1 MFGKLVY
8 LKTTF
13 PSQWVAGENFVY
25 SARHKSER
33 GFNIFEAYALVW
45 RLKIRIILNVF
56 IIRMTDLTICALILT
71 SYFWPTSLCQLIM
84 WREKLIIMPNLSVGQ
99 SLRHSIRLLDFKFIN
114 LSKGHF
120 HHCIL
125 SEQLG
130 KSFTVFRFSSIH
142 ALQHLV
148 KRILHLEIFH
158 FGNNEG
164 WSVTQCG
171 HLEIDVCWNFHRRG
185 HSWSAIKQKVSLT

>member
-1 MFGKLVY
+1 MYEKLVY

-13 PSQWVAGENFVY
+13 PSQWVAGENLVY

-33 GFNIFEAYALVW
+33 GFNIFEAHARIQRPLAQNYNYLVNVV
-45 RLKIRIILNVF
+45 IIH
-56 IIRMTDLTICALILT
+56 IMTYSLILT
-71 SYFWPTSLCQLIM
+71 FYFWPTSLCQLLI
-84 WREKLIIMPNLSVGQ
+84 WREKIIIMPNLSVGQ

-114 LSKGHF
+114 LGKGHF

-164 WSVTQCG
+164 WSVWPPQNRCLLKSSPKRTFLICDKTKG
-171 HLEIDVCWNFHRRG
+171 
-185 HSWSAIKQKVSLT
+185 